1 MMLLRDHPLMRYKG
15 VPNWPPAWTWTDG
28 LENKRPQGEIGVL
41 KAVALSNVQPADRC
55 FLYIEHEGS
64 AYIGCLLFNDSTF
77 CDQVANLLQSQCNRP
92 ISEIGSLDLS
102 HTF

>member
-1 MMLLRDHPLMRYKG
+1 MLLRDHPLMGYKG
-15 VPNWPPAWTWTDG
+15 VPNWPPVWTWTDG
-28 LENKRPQGEIGVL
+28 LENTRPRGEIGIL

-64 AYIGCLLFNDSTF
+64 SYIGCLLFDDSTF
-77 CDQVANLLQSQCNRP
+77 CGQVAKLLANHCNRP